1 MQVWDA
7 VQEGDVAR
15 LRLHLEQGADTGTRD
30 GEGLSLL
37 HWAADRG
44 EITEIEDTEARSRDL
59 QYFIFIDLHN
69 IRILILLK
77 MPTNFLQLKFLYSP
91 QRFSWTG
98 NFNYHKTHY
107 SKDNFWVLGATLDVY
122 KVYLKPF

>member
-1 MQVWDA
+1 MAQVWDA

-44 EITEIEDTEARSRDL
+44 EMLR
-59 QYFIFIDLHN
+59 
-69 IRILILLK
+69 
-77 MPTNFLQLKFLYSP
+77 
-91 QRFSWTG
+91 
-98 NFNYHKTHY
+98 
-107 SKDNFWVLGATLDVY
+107 
-122 KVYLKPF
+122 

>member
-1 MQVWDA
+1 M
-7 VQEGDVAR
+7 AR

-44 EITEIEDTEARSRDL
+44 EITEIQDNEARSRDL
-59 QYFIFIDLHN
+59 QYFIDLHN

-77 MPTNFLQLKFLYSP
+77 TPTNFLQLKCLYSP

-107 SKDNFWVLGATLDVY
+107 SKDNFWVLGTLDVY
-122 KVYLKPF
+122 KVHLKPPF

>member
-1 MQVWDA
+1 MVQVWDA

-44 EITEIEDTEARSRDL
+44 EMLR
-59 QYFIFIDLHN
+59 Y
-69 IRILILLK
+69 RILRLEVEI
-77 MPTNFLQLKFLYSP
+77 
-91 QRFSWTG
+91 FS
-98 NFNYHKTHY
+98 
-107 SKDNFWVLGATLDVY
+107 TLSTY
-122 KVYLKPF
+122 IIFGS

>member
-1 MQVWDA
+1 M
-7 VQEGDVAR
+7 QEGDVAR

-59 QYFIFIDLHN
+59 QYFKYALIYTIFG
-69 IRILILLK
+69 
-77 MPTNFLQLKFLYSP
+77 S
-91 QRFSWTG
+91 
-98 NFNYHKTHY
+98 
-107 SKDNFWVLGATLDVY
+107 
-122 KVYLKPF
+122 